1 MTVYDNLMQQ
11 IDDAG
16 LLFNVT
22 SHSML
27 ARLEKNEATGTFSTC
42 PIPNKRALI
51 NAKSGE
57 VISVVSDRYKVVTNE
72 QIFSSFC
79 KSIENS
85 GVDAEGAR
93 VNVSQTESGGRAM
106 VDFVFPAHQLQVAG
120 DDSSTALQM
129 CALNSFDGSH
139 RYAVKAGGLR
149 MKCLNGQILGDIVG
163 SYSSTHTASL
173 DVQASADY
181 IVQMITDFN
190 TAGEYWSRMMQTPIT
205 WEVADDVI
213 KMFLDLPE
221 DFHPG
226 EKHNARYEHCE
237 ALVGR
242 YFQEMGPNLYALYN
256 ALTDYVS
263 HPIRQSQNRTV
274 KTTRERAKVQ
284 AILNKIPSVLTASFP
299 YRETADIV

>member
-1 MTVYDNLMQQ
+1 MSIYQNLMGQ
-11 IDDAG
+11 IEDAG
-16 LLFNVT
+16 LLFNVKQAPVFAQPEFKYGV
-22 SHSML
+22 
-27 ARLEKNEATGTFSTC
+27 ART
-42 PIPNKRALI
+42 IPVNGKKALI
-51 NAKSGE
+51 NSKTDKVMS
-57 VISVVSDRYKVVTNE
+57 IVSDRYKVVTNHE
-72 QIFSSFC
+72 IFDSFC
-79 KSIENS
+79 KSIETS

-93 VNVSQTESGGRAM
+93 VNVRQTETGGRAM
-106 VDFVFPAHQLQVAG
+106 VDFVFPSHQLQVAG

-139 RYAVKAGGLR
+139 RYTVKAGGLR

-190 TAGEYWSRMMQTPIT
+190 TAGEYWFRMMKTSVT
-205 WEVADDVI
+205 WEVVDDVI
-213 KMFLDLPE
+213 RMFLDLPE
-221 DFHPG
+221 DFHPA
-226 EKHNARYEHCE
+226 EKGNARYDYCE

-242 YFQEMGPNLYALYN
+242 YFKEMGPNLYALYN

-274 KTTRERAKVQ
+274 KTTRERSKVQ
-284 AILNKIPSVLTASFP
+284 AILNKCEAYVAM
-299 YRETADIV
+299 AA

>member
-1 MTVYDNLMQQ
+1 MPFWQTCFFEKTYDCLYNLMQQ

-22 SHSML
+22 SHPML
-27 ARLEKNEATGTFSTC
+27 ARLEKNEATGKFSTC

-93 VNVSQTESGGRAM
+93 VNVSQTATGGRAM

-120 DDSSTALQM
+120 DDSSTALRM

-139 RYAVKAGGLR
+139 RYLVKAGGLR

-190 TAGEYWSRMMQTPIT
+190 TAGSTGPMMQTLIT
-205 WEVADDVI
+205 
-213 KMFLDLPE
+213 
-221 DFHPG
+221 
-226 EKHNARYEHCE
+226 
-237 ALVGR
+237 GR
-242 YFQEMGPNLYALYN
+242 RRC
-256 ALTDYVS
+256 
-263 HPIRQSQNRTV
+263 HQNVFRFTGGFSPRR
-274 KTTRERAKVQ
+274 KT
-284 AILNKIPSVLTASFP
+284 
-299 YRETADIV
+299 

>member
-27 ARLEKNEATGTFSTC
+27 ARLEKNEATGKFSTC

-93 VNVSQTESGGRAM
+93 VNVSQTASGGRAM

-149 MKCLNGQILGDIVG
+149 MKCLNGGHRGELFLDPYCQFRRSSERGLHCSNDYRLQHGGRILVTHDANPDNVG
-163 SYSSTHTASL
+163 SS
-173 DVQASADY
+173 
-181 IVQMITDFN
+181 
-190 TAGEYWSRMMQTPIT
+190 
-205 WEVADDVI
+205 
-213 KMFLDLPE
+213 
-221 DFHPG
+221 
-226 EKHNARYEHCE
+226 
-237 ALVGR
+237 
-242 YFQEMGPNLYALYN
+242 
-256 ALTDYVS
+256 
-263 HPIRQSQNRTV
+263 
-274 KTTRERAKVQ
+274 
-284 AILNKIPSVLTASFP
+284 
-299 YRETADIV
+299 

>member
-22 SHSML
+22 SHPML
-27 ARLEKNEATGTFSTC
+27 ARLGEKGSTGSFHTC

-51 NAKSGE
+51 NASSGE

-93 VNVSQTESGGRAM
+93 VNVSQTATGSRAM

-139 RYAVKAGGLR
+139 RYVVKAGGLR

-205 WEVADDVI
+205 WEMADDVI

-242 YFQEMGPNLYALYN
+242 YFQEMGSNVYALYN

-263 HPIRQSQNRTV
+263 HPIRQSQNRTN
-274 KTTRERAKVQ
+274 KTLRERAKVQ
-284 AILNKIPSVLTASFP
+284 AILKKIPSVLTASFP